1 MIEIIPTRLADGGSV
16 ELQGMSKRARGERLR
31 PLTTGS
37 VPFRKAYFQSLIG
50 SIEVDDNEVRIKGS
64 KDLLEKAVLAGQIGP
79 SGCSQASTRWH
90 KDANTYVIVIPI

>member
-37 VPFRKAYFQSLIG
+37 VPFGYAPLMWQVPLK
-50 SIEVDDNEVRIKGS
+50 
-64 KDLLEKAVLAGQIGP
+64 
-79 SGCSQASTRWH
+79 
-90 KDANTYVIVIPI
+90 